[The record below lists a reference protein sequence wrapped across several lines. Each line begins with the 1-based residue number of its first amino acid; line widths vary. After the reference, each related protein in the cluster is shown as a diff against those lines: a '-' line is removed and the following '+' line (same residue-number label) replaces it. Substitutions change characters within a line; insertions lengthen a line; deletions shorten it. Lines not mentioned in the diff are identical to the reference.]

1 MRTCQ
6 AKLLLFSELE
16 EALRRAAFYLM
27 HSDSVLL
34 FARFLTSVLIFDW
47 ELVSDNE

>member
-6 AKLLLFSELE
+6 AQLLLFSELE
-16 EALRRAAFYLM
+16 EALRRATFYLV

-34 FARFLTSVLIFDW
+34 FARFLTSAFIFDLVLI
-47 ELVSDNE
+47 SDNE